1 MKQYLLIL
9 FLLFLLFS
17 CSKTTDNKDP
27 WMLEETKQII
37 SDYPDTLESS
47 IQDAKKVTKQYNQN
61 SQDLEKQLQN
71 ATK

>member
-17 CSKTTDNKDP
+17 CSKTTDNKEP

-47 IQDAKKVTKQYNQN
+47 IQDAKKAKEKYDQ
-61 SQDLEKQLQN
+61 SKKELEQQLQDI
-71 ATK
+71 KQ